1 MGTKNS
7 EMWCGSFR
15 ASALTTA
22 ALAIAACTV
31 NQAPAGGPTTA
42 QNTPVATTEP
52 APPATPTTPAAPPTP
67 TTTPPAAP
75 TSPPPPTPATPVPA
89 TDPAQPAHQE
99 VPPPADKPHEFK
111 FSVADGRPRGLHD
124 GVPESYWIWHDEHG
138 KWWHLRTSTH
148 SVQHR
153 FQGWVFHDKDRFTDI
168 HPTRLE
174 WGDRI
179 KYGTNGA
186 AWDFQT
192 KGHEDGF
199 DFRTSGNQC
208 VRFHTF
214 IDGKPNHDRVHIGAG
229 GVNPPSAHF
238 RVCP

>member
-1 MGTKNS
+1 MGMKNS
-7 EMWCGSFR
+7 AIWCGGFR

-52 APPATPTTPAAPPTP
+52 APPAAPTTPATTP
-67 TTTPPAAP
+67 PPAAP
-75 TSPPPPTPATPVPA
+75 TAPPPPTPATPVPA
-89 TDPAQPAHQE
+89 TDPPQPAHQE

-111 FSVADGRPRGLHD
+111 FSVADGRPRGLHE
-124 GVPESYWIWHDEHG
+124 GVPESYWIWHDDHG
-138 KWWHLRTSTH
+138 KWWHVRTSTH

-174 WGDRI
+174 WSDRI

-186 AWDFQT
+186 SWDFQT

-214 IDGKPNHDRVHIGAG
+214 IDGKPNHDRVHLGAG